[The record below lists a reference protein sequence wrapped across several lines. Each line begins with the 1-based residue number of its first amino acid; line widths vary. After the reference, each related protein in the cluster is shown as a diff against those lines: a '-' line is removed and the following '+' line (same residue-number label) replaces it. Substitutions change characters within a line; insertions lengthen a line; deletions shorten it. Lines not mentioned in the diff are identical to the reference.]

1 MDEQLTITVVR
12 YLNKATTGIIKKIRQ
27 DNEWPRQSDT
37 QHSLAEKVPCSFFAY
52 LQYISGS
59 LSRRFLP
66 CAVSLRKQMTH
77 EANGGERMSF
87 CRINL

>member
-27 DNEWPRQSDT
+27 DNEWPRKSDA
-37 QHSLAEKVPCSFFAY
+37 QHSLAEKVPCSFLRIYNIYQAVFHAVAALCNFFA
-52 LQYISGS
+52 QT
-59 LSRRFLP
+59 
-66 CAVSLRKQMTH
+66 MTH